1 MYSVLVCHLEVEDI
15 WLLYVFTSFIQ
26 TLVNQELGLIYAF
39 VTYECVCAGK
49 MSVDPGADGDSLG
62 DTMKILI
69 ATDTHLGYME
79 KDGERANDSL
89 NSFEE
94 ILEIAQKNDVD
105 FILLGG
111 DLFHENK
118 PSRKSLYGS
127 IELLRRYCLGDKP
140 CSVEFLSDPS
150 VNFGHTRFPVVN
162 YEDPN
167 FNVAIPVFSI
177 HGNHD
182 DPAGQG
188 NLCSLDILHATGF
201 VNYFGK
207 VLSLEN
213 IEISPLLMQ
222 KGQTKLALYGLG
234 SIRDERLH
242 RTFREK
248 NVKMLRPAEDKD
260 DWFNVF
266 VLHQN
271 RAKHGP
277 TNYIPEQ
284 FLDDFLDLIVWGHE
298 HECKIDPSFNGVQ
311 NFFITQ
317 PGSSIATSLSEG
329 ETKEKH
335 VGLLFVNKKA
345 FKLKKIKLQTVRQ
358 FYLMDIVLSETHIK
372 PEDPNSVKKIEKYCS
387 EKMEELLEQAG
398 ENDHIFKEVNHL
410 LWFSKFI
417 VFCFKELLNGACPC
431 DHISDTVND

>member
-1 MYSVLVCHLEVEDI
+1 
-15 WLLYVFTSFIQ
+15 
-26 TLVNQELGLIYAF
+26 
-39 VTYECVCAGK
+39 
-49 MSVDPGADGDSLG
+49 MSVDQSGLDGVSAD

-69 ATDTHLGYME
+69 ATDVHIGYME
-79 KDGERANDSL
+79 KDIERSNDSL
-89 NSFEE
+89 NSFAE

-111 DLFHENK
+111 DLFHDNK
-118 PSRKSLYGS
+118 PSRKSLHGT

-140 CSVEFLSDPS
+140 CSIELLSDPS
-150 VNFGHTRFPVVN
+150 INFGHTNFPVVN

-188 NLCSLDILHATGF
+188 NLCSLDILHAAGF

-207 VLSLEN
+207 NSSPDNV
-213 IEISPLLMQ
+213 EISPLLMI

-242 RTFREK
+242 RTFCQK
-248 NVKMLRPAEDKD
+248 NVKMLRPVEDKD
-260 DWFNVF
+260 EWFNLF

-284 FLDDFLDLIVWGHE
+284 FLDDFLDLVFWGHE
-298 HECKIDPSFNGVQ
+298 HECKIEPSWNGVQ
-311 NFFITQ
+311 KFFITQ

-335 VGLLFVNKKA
+335 VGLLFINKKT
-345 FKLKKIKLQTVRQ
+345 FKLKKIKLETVRQ
-358 FYLMDIVLSETHIK
+358 FYFEDMTLSETNIK
-372 PEDPNSVKKIEKYCS
+372 PEDPNCVKKIESYCS
-387 EKMEELLEQAG
+387 EKLEELLEQAG
-398 ENDHIFKEVNHL
+398 ECFDNYPKIFVFYCFMVGALFFFLSFLWFIVTNHL
-410 LWFSKFI
+410 
-417 VFCFKELLNGACPC
+417 VFLVKVVAEYFTFMFF
-431 DHISDTVND
+431 HSFYW

>member
-1 MYSVLVCHLEVEDI
+1 
-15 WLLYVFTSFIQ
+15 
-26 TLVNQELGLIYAF
+26 
-39 VTYECVCAGK
+39 

>member
-127 IELLRRYCLGDKP
+127 IELLRRFCLGDKP

>member
-1 MYSVLVCHLEVEDI
+1 
-15 WLLYVFTSFIQ
+15 
-26 TLVNQELGLIYAF
+26 
-39 VTYECVCAGK
+39 
-49 MSVDPGADGDSLG
+49 MSVDQSGLDGVSAD

-69 ATDTHLGYME
+69 ATDVHIGYME
-79 KDGERANDSL
+79 KDIERSNDSL
-89 NSFEE
+89 NSFAE

-111 DLFHENK
+111 DLFHDNK
-118 PSRKSLYGS
+118 PSRKSLHGT
-127 IELLRRYCLGDKP
+127 IELLRKYCLGDKP
-140 CSVEFLSDPS
+140 CSIELLSDPS
-150 VNFGHTRFPVVN
+150 INFGHTNFPVVN

-188 NLCSLDILHATGF
+188 NLCSLDILHAAGF

-207 VLSLEN
+207 NSSPDNV
-213 IEISPLLMQ
+213 EISPLLMI

-242 RTFREK
+242 RTFCQK
-248 NVKMLRPAEDKD
+248 NVKMLRPVEDKD
-260 DWFNVF
+260 EWFNLF

-284 FLDDFLDLIVWGHE
+284 FLDDFLDLVFWGHE
-298 HECKIDPSFNGVQ
+298 HECKIEPSWNGVQ
-311 NFFITQ
+311 KFFITQ

-335 VGLLFVNKKA
+335 VGLLFVNKKT
-345 FKLKKIKLQTVRQ
+345 FKLKKIKLETVRQ
-358 FYLMDIVLSETHIK
+358 FYFEDITLSETNIK
-372 PEDPNSVKKIEKYCS
+372 PEDPNCVKKIESYCS
-387 EKMEELLEQAG
+387 EKLEELLEQAG
-398 ENDHIFKEVNHL
+398 ECFDNYPKIFVFYCFMVGAVFFLSFLWFVVTNHL
-410 LWFSKFI
+410 
-417 VFCFKELLNGACPC
+417 VFLVKVVAEYFTFMFF
-431 DHISDTVND
+431 HSFYW